1 MDVTMHLLL
10 ESLALGMV
18 IKTQTWTV
26 VGSVATV
33 LMLIWTVGYTVTNL
47 PKQENPNQGV
57 SLFLLDSTGKPRT
70 DLIALFPDG
79 QSIEPNRDGLVII
92 PIDLKGQQISIRE
105 YKSRREINSLV
116 LTDSRVLYIRL
127 AR

>member
-1 MDVTMHLLL
+1 
-10 ESLALGMV
+10 MV

-33 LMLIWTVGYTVTNL
+33 LTLIWTVGYTFVNL
-47 PKQENPNQGV
+47 PKQENPDQGI
-57 SLFLLDSTGKPRT
+57 SLFLLDSIGKPRT

-92 PIDLKGQQISIRE
+92 PIDRKGQQISIRE
-105 YKSRREINSLV
+105 YKSRREINSLI
-116 LTDSRVLYIRL
+116 LTNSRVLHIRL